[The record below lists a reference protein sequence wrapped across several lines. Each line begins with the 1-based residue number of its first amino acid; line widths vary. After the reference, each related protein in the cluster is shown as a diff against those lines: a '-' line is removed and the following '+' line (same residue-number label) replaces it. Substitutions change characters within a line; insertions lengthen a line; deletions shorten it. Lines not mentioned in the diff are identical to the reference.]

1 MKTTLKSYS
10 FTLIFILLTTF
21 IFSLI
26 LTILKQNDLI
36 NITTS
41 NIITNI
47 LSLSL
52 FFLAALILGMKQKSK
67 GLING
72 LILSILY
79 VSISLI
85 SGIKFS
91 SISVIIKF
99 IGKIL
104 LIMLGTIIGVNL
116 KK

>member
-21 IFSLI
+21 IFSLV

-36 NITTS
+36 SLNVS
-41 NIITNI
+41 NIVTNI

-52 FFLAALILGMKQKSK
+52 FFIGALLLGTKQKSK

-72 LILSILY
+72 LILALLY
-79 VSISLI
+79 ICICLI
-85 SGIKFS
+85 SGITFD
-91 SISVIIKF
+91 SVGVVIKF
-99 IGKIL
+99 IAKIL
-104 LIMLGTIIGVNL
+104 LIMLGAIVGVNL

>member
-1 MKTTLKSYS
+1 MKNTIKSYS
-10 FTLIFILLTTF
+10 FTLIFIILSTF

-26 LTILKQNDLI
+26 LTILKQNELI
-36 NITTS
+36 SYNTS
-41 NIITNI
+41 KIIINV

-52 FFLAALILGMKQKSK
+52 FFIAAVILGMKQKSK

-72 LILSILY
+72 IMLATLYICMCLITGISFNNALVIL
-79 VSISLI
+79 
-85 SGIKFS
+85 
-91 SISVIIKF
+91 KF

-104 LIMLGTIIGVNL
+104 LILFGTIIGVNL

>member
-1 MKTTLKSYS
+1 MKSTIKSYS
-10 FTLIFILLTTF
+10 FTLIFILLSTF
-21 IFSLI
+21 IFSLL

-36 NITTS
+36 SLNVS
-41 NIITNI
+41 NILTNI

-52 FFLAALILGMKQKSK
+52 FFIGAVILGMKQKSK

-72 LILSILY
+72 LIFTVLY
-79 VSISLI
+79 ICMCLIGGISFNSVSS
-85 SGIKFS
+85 
-91 SISVIIKF
+91 IIKF
-99 IGKIL
+99 ISKIL